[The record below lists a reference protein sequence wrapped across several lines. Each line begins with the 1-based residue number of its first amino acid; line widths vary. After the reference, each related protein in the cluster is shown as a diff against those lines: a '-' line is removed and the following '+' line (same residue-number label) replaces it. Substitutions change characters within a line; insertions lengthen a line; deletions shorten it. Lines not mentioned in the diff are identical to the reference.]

1 MTTMPAPV
9 PSNADHTA
17 STNALHLQEG
27 PARCTWR
34 LGADPSSSPHA
45 HFPVRA
51 PGRILD
57 SVLEHIGNTPLVRL
71 HRIPDSLG
79 VCCEVLAKCEFFNAG
94 GSVKDRI
101 GKRMVEDAERSG
113 RIRPGDVLIE
123 PTSGNTGIG
132 LALAAALKGYGMII
146 TLPEKMSQ
154 EKVDV
159 LKALGA
165 EIIRTPTEA
174 AFDSPDSHI
183 GVAKRLNKETPR
195 SHILDQ
201 YSNPSNP
208 LAHYDGTAEEI
219 LHQCEGRVDCVVV
232 AAGTGGTITGI
243 ARKLKE
249 RLPHV
254 RVVGVDPVGSILAAP
269 AALNGKIESYKVE
282 GIGYD
287 FVPVV
292 LDRPLVDEWIKTSD
306 AESFHMAR
314 RLIREEGLLVGGSS
328 GSAMV
333 AAMKVASGM
342 AAGQRCVVILADG
355 VRNYMSK
362 FLNDSWM
369 IEHGYLDEKVHPNV
383 SERPHPS
390 SPRGPPSLLA
400 SQVSSWWKQR
410 TVSELRLETPYTV
423 TPAVSCQQCVDILV
437 KQGYDQLPCVGSDN
451 VILGMV
457 TLGNLTS
464 QILSGRV
471 SPDDSITRCLYTQFK
486 KVALSTRLSVLSA
499 IFDHD
504 HFALVV
510 TNQRCFDRGGE
521 VSEKLLI
528 FGIVTRIDLLNF
540 IVSQRPRGHSSAQAE
555 DDVAQHASEAQQQR
569 GGPAAASAAMSEE
582 RKGAPRYPRAA
593 QYSAPLSMADL
604 TAF

>member
-1 MTTMPAPV
+1 MTTVHVPV
-9 PSNADHTA
+9 PHNAQHTA
-17 STNALHLQEG
+17 SANQLHLDEG

-34 LGADPSSSPHA
+34 LGADPSTSPHL
-45 HFPVRA
+45 HQQPT
-51 PGRILD
+51 PSSSKILSSILD
-57 SVLEHIGNTPLVRL
+57 HIGNTPLVRL
-71 HRIPDSLG
+71 NRVPQSLG
-79 VCCEVLAKCEFFNAG
+79 VQCEVLAKLEYFNAG

-113 RIRPGDVLIE
+113 RIKPGDVLIE

-132 LALAAALKGYGMII
+132 LALAAAIKGYGMII

-183 GVAKRLNKETPR
+183 GVAKRLNKEIPR

-219 LHQCEGRVDCVVV
+219 LYQTDGAVDAVVV

-254 RVVGVDPVGSILAAP
+254 RIVGVDPVGSILAQP
-269 AALNGKIESYKVE
+269 AQLNGKIESYKVE

-306 AESFHMAR
+306 AESFAMSR
-314 RLIREEGLLVGGSS
+314 RLMREEGLFVGGSA

-333 AAMKVASGM
+333 AAMKIASGM
-342 AAGQRCVVILADG
+342 KAGQRLVVILADSI
-355 VRNYMSK
+355 RNYMSK
-362 FLNDSWM
+362 VDS
-369 IEHGYLDEKVHPNV
+369 E
-383 SERPHPS
+383 PS
-390 SPRGPPSLLA
+390 AATMPSLFPCNLPSA
-400 SQVSSWWKQR
+400 
-410 TVSELRLETPYTV
+410 
-423 TPAVSCQQCVDILV
+423 
-437 KQGYDQLPCVGSDN
+437 DQSFVRSLH
-451 VILGMV
+451 
-457 TLGNLTS
+457 
-464 QILSGRV
+464 R
-471 SPDDSITRCLYTQFK
+471 
-486 KVALSTRLSVLSA
+486 
-499 IFDHD
+499 
-504 HFALVV
+504 
-510 TNQRCFDRGGE
+510 
-521 VSEKLLI
+521 
-528 FGIVTRIDLLNF
+528 FGIGWVVCVF
-540 IVSQRPRGHSSAQAE
+540 S
-555 DDVAQHASEAQQQR
+555 
-569 GGPAAASAAMSEE
+569 
-582 RKGAPRYPRAA
+582 
-593 QYSAPLSMADL
+593 
-604 TAF
+604 F

>member
-1 MTTMPAPV
+1 MVSVVVALLSSNFPFFVLLASLCRSFFTHSRLSELAPLPRVGSPSVSVCPVSPAMTTVSVPV
-9 PSNADHTA
+9 PHNATHTA
-17 STNALHLQEG
+17 PSNQMHLDEG

-34 LGADPSSSPHA
+34 LGADPSTSPHIHQPA
-45 HFPVRA
+45 ARA
-51 PGRILD
+51 EPPKIL
-57 SVLEHIGNTPLVRL
+57 SSILEHIGSTPMVRL
-71 HRIPDSLG
+71 NRIPQSLG
-79 VCCEVLAKCEFFNAG
+79 VSCEVLAKLEYFNAG

-113 RIRPGDVLIE
+113 RIKPGDVLIE

-132 LALAAALKGYGMII
+132 LALAAAIKGYGMII

-183 GVAKRLNKETPR
+183 GVAKRLNKEIPR

-219 LHQCEGRVDCVVV
+219 LYQTDGAVDAVVV

-249 RLPHV
+249 RLPKV
-254 RVVGVDPVGSILAAP
+254 RIIGVDPVGSILAQP
-269 AALNGKIESYKVE
+269 ALLNGKIESYKVE

-306 AESFHMAR
+306 AESFAMSR
-314 RLIREEGLLVGGSS
+314 RLMREEGMFVGGSA

-342 AAGQRCVVILADG
+342 KAGQRLVVILADSI
-355 VRNYMSK
+355 RNYMSK
-362 FLNDSWM
+362 VREDSTHSPLTVHWLNCTCRGVWLTLFPSICLSVCVWQFLNDNWM
-369 IEHGYLDEKVHPNV
+369 IEHGFMTEK
-383 SERPHPS
+383 SHPS
-390 SPRGPPSLLA
+390 FSHHSAQTSSSSASSSTPPSSSSLLA
-400 SQVSSWWKQR
+400 SSWWKAR
-410 TVSELRLETPYTV
+410 TVSDLKLETPLTV
-423 TPAVSCQQCVDILV
+423 TPAVTCQQCVDILN
-437 KQGYDQLPCVGSDN
+437 KQGYDQLPCVSNDN
-451 VILGMV
+451 QILG
-457 TLGNLTS
+457 
-464 QILSGRV
+464 
-471 SPDDSITRCLYTQFK
+471 
-486 KVALSTRLSVLSA
+486 
-499 IFDHD
+499 
-504 HFALVV
+504 
-510 TNQRCFDRGGE
+510 
-521 VSEKLLI
+521 
-528 FGIVTRIDLLNF
+528 
-540 IVSQRPRGHSSAQAE
+540 
-555 DDVAQHASEAQQQR
+555 
-569 GGPAAASAAMSEE
+569 
-582 RKGAPRYPRAA
+582 
-593 QYSAPLSMADL
+593 
-604 TAF
+604 